1 MTWFFLGPKLAKPPE
16 RIVSL
21 VPSLTEAVSMLGR
34 GHLLIGRTDFC
45 VAPGQV
51 RTVTS
56 VGGTKTVDLAKVIH
70 LGPDLVL
77 AAKEENPKAVV
88 QHLSRSLPVL
98 VVDPQGPQD
107 VPELWRILSEVLG
120 AEDLGREL
128 AAEVEQE
135 LKLKTGRIGE
145 GAHGSFIYFVWSNP
159 WMGAGPATYVGQLLA
174 RCGLVNALAPGSR
187 RYPVI
192 SQEQAL
198 GKNVTL
204 HLYPDEPFPFRLP
217 DALAAWG
224 LPFAPVR
231 FSPLPGW
238 EAAVRGFED
247 RSSAPDELFLLADRI
262 LCVPV
267 AGADLTWYPSR
278 THLGLRL
285 ARQLARMAMGISFSG
300 KEFASG

>member
-1 MTWFFLGPKLAKPPE
+1 MSWFFLGPKLAKPPE

-45 VAPGQV
+45 VSPGQV

-56 VGGTKTVDLAKVIH
+56 VGGTKTVDFAKVIQ
-70 LGPDLVL
+70 LRPDLVL

-88 QHLSRSLPVL
+88 QNLSQSIPVL

-107 VPELWRILSEVLG
+107 VPELWRILGEVLG
-120 AEDLGREL
+120 AEDRGREL
-128 AAEVEQE
+128 AAEVERE
-135 LKLKTGRIGE
+135 LQLTTGRTGGQ
-145 GAHGSFIYFVWSNP
+145 GAHGSFLYFVWSNP
-159 WMGAGPATYVGQLLA
+159 WMAAGPATYVGRLLA

-198 GKNVTL
+198 GKSVTL
-204 HLYPDEPFPFRLP
+204 HLYPDEPFAFRLP

-224 LPFAPVR
+224 LPFVPLSLPPAPA
-231 FSPLPGW
+231 G
-238 EAAVRGFED
+238 EAAARGFED
-247 RSSAPDELFLLADRI
+247 RCSAPDEVFLLAGRI

-278 THLGLRL
+278 TQRGLSL
-285 ARQLARMAMGISFSG
+285 ARQLARMALGIFFGSDG
-300 KEFASG
+300 

>member
-1 MTWFFLGPKLAKPPE
+1 MTWFFLGPKLAKPPK

-21 VPSLTEAVSMLGR
+21 VPSLTEAVNMLGR

-45 VAPGQV
+45 VSPGQV

-77 AAKEENPKAVV
+77 AAKEENPKSVV
-88 QHLSRSLPVL
+88 QVLARSIPVL
-98 VVDPQGPQD
+98 VVDPQGPED
-107 VPELWRILSEVLG
+107 VPELWRILGEVLG
-120 AEDLGREL
+120 AEGLGREL
-128 AAEVEQE
+128 AAGVEQE
-135 LKLKTGRIGE
+135 LKLTTGGIGE
-145 GAHGSFIYFVWSNP
+145 GAQGSFIYFVWSNP
-159 WMGAGPATYVGQLLA
+159 WMAAGPTTYVSQLLA
-174 RCGLVNALAPGSR
+174 RYGLVNALAPGVR

-204 HLYPDEPFPFRLP
+204 HLYPDEPFAFRLP
-217 DALAAWG
+217 DALAVWG
-224 LPFAPVR
+224 VPFVPVR
-231 FSPLPGW
+231 FSPLPGG

-247 RSSAPDELFLLADRI
+247 RRGDPDEVFLLAGRI

-278 THLGLRL
+278 THLGLRF
-285 ARQLARMAMGISFSG
+285 ARQLARIAMGIPLGG
-300 KEFASG
+300 KEFAHG